1 MNCEEVRELVQRDL
15 DGDLNEMDQEKLK
28 KHLLICE
35 ECRVFHEKMLEI
47 HLGLVSLPKV
57 NPPYSLV
64 ERILP
69 RLEEFDREEEAKKS
83 KRRSIFNRPSIRY
96 LSVAAVFVL
105 ITISFIQWMYGWK
118 SEEKTDMGREVQSVT
133 TSSKDHQA
141 PPSQRF
147 SLQDETATER
157 KQKEERDLGKS
168 QDSSPPPQEKE
179 PDEPKSHFVAR
190 GDSGNHQSVKTPST
204 SPQTSLVAP
213 QDPLPASNTP
223 SAKGSEESK
232 RMTEEPSVNEISG
245 KGEGMAISPPPE
257 QVAPLDPVMGITATL
272 MGDVN
277 PEVIPSPDK
286 SKRAL
291 ITPIQIEF
299 QNEKGETIY
308 TLTANPGETFKN
320 LTWIDENK
328 VHYEVLKED
337 GSIMQLEL
345 DLEKEQTVQTEK
357 P

>member
-15 DGDLNEMDQEKLK
+15 DGDLSEMDQENLK

-47 HLGLVSLPKV
+47 HSGLVSLPKV

-69 RLEEFDREEEAKKS
+69 RLEEFDREEETKKN
-83 KRRSIFNRPSIRY
+83 KRKSLFNRPYIRY
-96 LSVAAVFVL
+96 LSVAAVFAL

-118 SEEKTDMGREVQSVT
+118 SDEKTDMGREVQSVT
-133 TSSKDHQA
+133 TSSKDHQTT
-141 PPSQRF
+141 PSQRLA
-147 SLQDETATER
+147 LQDETATESE
-157 KQKEERDLGKS
+157 KKGEQNLGKS
-168 QDSSPPPQEKE
+168 QDASPPPQEKK
-179 PDEPKSHFVAR
+179 PDEPKSHFVAM
-190 GDSGNHQSVKTPST
+190 GDSENHQSVKTPST
-204 SPQTSLVAP
+204 SPQKSPVD
-213 QDPLPASNTP
+213 QDPPTASNAP
-223 SAKGSEESK
+223 SAKGSEEPK
-232 RMTEEPSVNEISG
+232 RMTEEPSVNENSG
-245 KGEGMAISPPPE
+245 KGEGMAVSPPPE
-257 QVAPLDPVMGITATL
+257 QVAPLDPVMGITATP

-291 ITPIQIEF
+291 ITPTRIEF

-308 TLTANPGETFKN
+308 TVTANPGETFKH
-320 LTWIDENK
+320 LAWIDENQ

-337 GSIMQLEL
+337 GSIMHLEL
-345 DLEKEQTVQTEK
+345 DLEKEQTVQAEK